1 MLKGIGASQGF
12 GIGKAVVIRDTNLD
26 YSSVK
31 FTDSDHQKKR
41 LHSAVADF
49 SDETKS
55 LVAELKKNA
64 GNKEAEILEGH
75 LVMLED
81 PFMLAQMEEAIDN
94 GSYII
99 QSEPEDFVDAFL
111 LEIQKN
117 ERQGISNSF
126 QYVFALKEG
135 DTSRFRKKQEGVK

>member
-49 SDETKS
+49 SDE
-55 LVAELKKNA
+55 
-64 GNKEAEILEGH
+64 KEC
-75 LVMLED
+75 
-81 PFMLAQMEEAIDN
+81 
-94 GSYII
+94 
-99 QSEPEDFVDAFL
+99 
-111 LEIQKN
+111 
-117 ERQGISNSF
+117 
-126 QYVFALKEG
+126 
-135 DTSRFRKKQEGVK
+135 RK